1 MRGLAFD
8 IETGLMAT
16 PNEEEYFAYLVFDLL
31 STKKGS
37 RFFNRE
43 YGSKL
48 HLLEDT
54 PCDEVSAKLAESY
67 IRDSIAVFMPDVKI
81 LAIDIKIFIDNLK
94 IILSLQYNSS
104 LYKIEYQ

>member
-1 MRGLAFD
+1 MKALEFD
-8 IETGLMAT
+8 IETGLMLT
-16 PNEEEYFAYLVFDLL
+16 PTEEEYFTYLVFDLL

-48 HLLEDT
+48 HLLEDM

-67 IRDSIAVFMPDVKI
+67 IRDAFSSFMPDVKI
-81 LAIDIKIFIDNLK
+81 LSINIKIFIDNLK
-94 IILSLQYNSS
+94 IILSLQYNNS